1 MKLYEITEIHN
12 QALLNMAD
20 IEGLDETV
28 INDTLESLEGEF
40 KEKAISVAGFFQ
52 NIQAEIDAMKD
63 AEKRITER
71 RKSREKQVAWFK
83 NYLLKNM
90 QRTGITKI
98 ECPQFSISIRNN
110 PVSVNIIDEELIP
123 FAFKK
128 VVLEI
133 NKSAIKDAGGCPG
146 AELVRNQSLMIK

>member
-1 MKLYEITEIHN
+1 VKLYEITEIHN